1 MQSAAGKRPAPRR
14 RLSRAAREQQL
25 IEAAIQCISALGLGA
40 TTVPDVTARAGMAVG
55 SINQYFESKER
66 LLTAALRA
74 ISAQFEA
81 TWREA
86 LANSGPDPAL
96 RLRRF
101 VECYFQ
107 PSTCQRNRIAVWFA
121 FWGEAKAR
129 PRYREVCAAY
139 DRRHDAAL
147 ESLCRELIESGGYAL
162 EPWRAA
168 KIIASQCHGLWL
180 ELLTGTDRLK
190 RDELAGVALAVLAAL
205 FPRHAAVLSG
215 SAGAAVTADPGRAQ
229 A

>member
-1 MQSAAGKRPAPRR
+1 MKSSAARPPGRLRR
-14 RLSRAAREQQL
+14 RLSREARERQL
-25 IEAAIQCISALGLGA
+25 IEAVIRCISVLGLGA
-40 TTVPDVTARAGMAVG
+40 TTVPDVAARAGMAVG
-55 SINQYFESKER
+55 SINQYFGSKER

-81 TWREA
+81 TWRAA
-86 LANSGPDPAL
+86 LESAGPDPAL

-101 VECYFQ
+101 VESYFES
-107 PSTCQRNRIAVWFA
+107 STCQRSRIAVWFA
-121 FWGEAKAR
+121 FWGEARAR

-147 ESLCRELIESGGYAL
+147 ESLCRALIEAGGYRI

-180 ELLTGTDRLK
+180 ELLTGADHLDRN
-190 RDELAGVALAVLAAL
+190 ELAGLARSNLAAL
-205 FPRHAAVLSG
+205 FPRHRAILERTGERSG
-215 SAGAAVTADPGRAQ
+215 GA
-229 A
+229 